1 MDKKENMNA
10 KEAKKYLESL
20 ERKLDQLA
28 VIQELTEKEVG
39 RVQKAVGK
47 KSRLPVEM
55 DTAFGILLLIATA
68 ASAFSKPIQ
77 SILSTSRSTGTTNPR
92 SVATAMERS
101 TKSREIISSPV
112 NVELMSG
119 YVFRARAAAK
129 AKRPTMPMDTP
140 CFLLTLSLYCFLSF
154 ITSVISNSLKVVRMA
169 AVC

>member
-1 MDKKENMNA
+1 MNKKENMNA

-68 ASAFSKPIQ
+68 ASAFYALIGGLPI
-77 SILSTSRSTGTTNPR
+77 TG
-92 SVATAMERS
+92 
-101 TKSREIISSPV
+101 
-112 NVELMSG
+112 
-119 YVFRARAAAK
+119 AAVGVPIAG
-129 AKRPTMPMDTP
+129 T
-140 CFLLTLSLYCFLSF
+140 
-154 ITSVISNSLKVVRMA
+154 SNSSLPLSITALLLVAYLAFHHNKRKK
-169 AVC
+169 